1 MRTKR
6 FFITFT
12 VIVLLA
18 LLTTSAYAASSEQ
31 QSSSN
36 LVGTWRINVTAAEGY
51 WEAFEGLHTYFADGN
66 WTEANSLGEVNHGV
80 WMGNGSTSLLTFEGY
95 SFDEQRK
102 YTGKFQVR
110 ASITLASADNITGQ
124 WEMDTIDLEGN
135 VTENAASG
143 TFDGTR
149 MEVELP
155 EIP

>member
-6 FFITFT
+6 ILIILA
-12 VIVLLA
+12 VLGLLA
-18 LLTTSAYAASSEQ
+18 ALTTTVFAATPKQ

-36 LVGTWRINVTAAEGY
+36 LVGTWRINVPASEGF

-66 WTEANSLGEVNHGV
+66 WLEANSLGEVNHGV
-80 WMGNGSTSLLTFEGY
+80 WMGNGSSSLLTFEGY
-95 SFDEQRK
+95 SFDEQRQ

-110 ASITLASADNITGQ
+110 ASIKLESADKLTAQ

-143 TFDGTR
+143 TYNGTR
-149 MEVELP
+149 MQVELP
-155 EIP
+155 